1 MMSQKE
7 FSEIADQGIRQIISE
22 IDFPK
27 EASEKI
33 EKNWRTSKSETE
45 GIVVALADLAAVVY
59 KIWEEVI
66 LLGNRKLVTQGK
78 QVYKYICELS
88 GSLQLQESVGT
99 ISKEHKNSLDM
110 VISQLLIISRQVKDM
125 EDPMI
130 GAIAALSK
138 EK

>member
-1 MMSQKE
+1 M
-7 FSEIADQGIRQIISE
+7 
-22 IDFPK
+22 
-27 EASEKI
+27 
-33 EKNWRTSKSETE
+33 
-45 GIVVALADLAAVVY
+45 
-59 KIWEEVI
+59 
-66 LLGNRKLVTQGK
+66 GNRKLVTQGK